1 MCSLESLDLQRDNL
15 ADFLEQVIG
24 IIDMYGGGRGTS
36 DTPTIE
42 IFYSGNRYHSSVEL
56 INLVDSAMLK
66 LGRPGSDIDTTY
78 VPIRRFVSD
87 ISPSRLEYYAVIV
100 PIGMF
105 FFMFYFISLPFREYA
120 NGFKQL
126 QTMSRFTYW
135 FAHFTFDMLILIFVC
150 VALFSLQ
157 SLMMPSEL
165 YTTAELKV
173 IVLSIFF
180 YGCSYLPILYALGNN
195 FKSISTISTY
205 LLLMLIVSG
214 NII

>member
-1 MCSLESLDLQRDNL
+1 LQRDNL

-24 IIDMYGGGRGTS
+24 ILDMYGGGRGTA

-66 LGRPGSDIDTTY
+66 LERQEADIDTTY

-100 PIGMF
+100 SVGMF
-105 FFMFYFISLPFREYA
+105 FFMFYFISLPFREFA
-120 NGFKQL
+120 NGFRQL

-135 FAHFTFDMLILIFVC
+135 LSHFAFDMLVLIFVC
-150 VALFSLQ
+150 VTLFLLQ
-157 SLMMPSEL
+157 YLVMPAEL
-165 YTTAELKV
+165 YSVADLKV

-180 YGCSYLPILYALGNN
+180 YCCSYLPILYALGNN

-214 NII
+214 NICNCLD